1 MIATTSLWEQESF
14 FAPSDVIIVG
24 SGLLGLWTALEIK
37 LRKPS
42 TLITII
48 DRGVIPIGASTR
60 NAGFACFGSPGEM
73 ISDAKTMGEEQMW
86 QLVEMRYRGIQK
98 IRKHFGD
105 TEIGFDAIGGY
116 ECFNATS
123 IKLEEIKDRLSWINS
138 EMEVITGVSNTFK
151 WCSNKMNGFGLH
163 CFDALIEN
171 QLEGGIHSGK
181 LVLGLI
187 KKLQALGVTILQG
200 IDVSGWE
207 KGNLS
212 IEVQTSTMSLQ
223 TQQLIICTNG
233 MLSTIAKDLYIEPA
247 RGQVLVT
254 SPINQLLLKGTFH
267 FDEGYFYFRNV
278 GNRVL
283 IGGARNM
290 DREKEKSNDFLLND
304 NIQQELEQFLKRH
317 ILQNISYTIT
327 HRWSGI
333 MGFTSNKL
341 PLVTKLEEDVYAAI
355 CCNGMGVALSPII
368 AEEIFND
375 VFS

>member
-24 SGLLGLWTALEIK
+24 SGLLGLWTSLEIK

-48 DRGVIPIGASTR
+48 DRGVIPLGASTR

-98 IRKHFGD
+98 IRKYFGD

-123 IKLEEIKDRLSWINS
+123 IELEEIKDRLSWINS
-138 EMEVITGVSNTFK
+138 EMEVFTGVSNTFN

-163 CFDALIEN
+163 GFDAMIEN

-200 IDVSGWE
+200 IDVLGWT
-207 KGNLS
+207 KGNSS
-212 IEVQTSTMSLQ
+212 IEVQASTVSLQ

-233 MLSTIAKDLYIEPA
+233 MLSAIANDLYIEPA

-267 FDEGYFYFRNV
+267 FDEGYYYFRNV

-290 DREKEKSNDFLLND
+290 DKEKETSNEFLLND

-317 ILQNISYTIT
+317 ILQNVSYTIT

-341 PLVTKLEEDVYAAI
+341 PLVKKLEEDVYAAI

-368 AEEIFND
+368 AEEIFKV